1 MCKQLVKND
10 LVRIVPFPP
19 QAGATVEVPIVL
31 EVNLLGADLGSVFF
45 VVLTIFVMRF
55 SVSAVFFIFL
65 CFPSVLAFFLS
76 VLAFVA

>member
-55 SVSAVFFIFL
+55 SVSALFFLIFL
-65 CFPSVLAFFLS
+65 CFPSVLAFS
-76 VLAFVA
+76 LAF